1 LSILQKRTAM
11 CANGQRR
18 FSIGQASAMGTEK
31 LDWNDLRYFLAA
43 VRAGTLAGA
52 ARALGVKHSTVGR
65 RLSALERALGAPL
78 MVRGE
83 HGLQLTALGKGLV
96 PQAETIEGSIAQLQN
111 QAASQIAH
119 VRVAVP
125 TGLVKLFTP
134 HLAEL
139 RRKHPDVSI
148 EFLSSS
154 LPADLHKGEAEL
166 ALRVGLGPVNDEGL
180 MVRKIGEFAWSL
192 YASPNYLARH
202 APVAD
207 PRDLS
212 GQDVLGFH
220 ARLAAL
226 PGGKWI
232 AEHGAGASIVMI
244 NREIIEMVAAAVT
257 GAGLAA
263 LPCLVADSEL
273 GLKRVTPEVIGYNS
287 VAVVYQRDVGAT
299 RPVSIVIQFLVEV
312 LRSSIKANAPR

>member
-1 LSILQKRTAM
+1 MGSA
-11 CANGQRR
+11 A
-18 FSIGQASAMGTEK
+18 FSIDRAAAMGTEK

-78 MVRGE
+78 VIRGE
-83 HGLQLTALGKGLV
+83 QGVQLTAMGKGLV
-96 PQAETIEGSIAQLQN
+96 QQAETIESSIAQLQN
-111 QAASQIAH
+111 QAASQTAQ

-125 TGLVKLFTP
+125 TGLVKPFTP

-139 RRKHPDVSI
+139 RRKHPDISI

-166 ALRVGLGPVNDEGL
+166 AVRVGLGPVDDEGL
-180 MVRKIGEFAWSL
+180 MTRKIGEFAWSL
-192 YASPNYLARH
+192 YASPSYLARH
-202 APVAD
+202 APLAD

-226 PGGKWI
+226 PGGRWI

-244 NREIIEMVAAAVT
+244 NREIVEMVAAAVT
-257 GAGLAA
+257 GTGLAA
-263 LPCLVADSEL
+263 LPCLVADSEP
-273 GLKRVTPEVIGYNS
+273 GLQRVTPEVIGYNQ

-299 RPVSIVIQFLVEV
+299 RPVSVVIQFLVDV
-312 LRSSIKANAPR
+312 LRSAIKAKPG

>member
-1 LSILQKRTAM
+1 MGSAPSIDRLLPM
-11 CANGQRR
+11 
-18 FSIGQASAMGTEK
+18 STEK

-78 MVRGE
+78 VIRTE
-83 HGLQLTALGKGLV
+83 HGLQLTPVGEGLV
-96 PQAETIEGSIAQLQN
+96 PHAETIERSAAQLQN

-125 TGLVKLFTP
+125 TGLVRPFTP
-134 HLAEL
+134 HLAKL
-139 RRKHPDVSI
+139 RREHPDISI

-166 ALRVGLGPVNDEGL
+166 ALRVGLRPVDDEGL
-180 MVRKIGEFAWSL
+180 IVRKIGDFGWSL
-192 YASPNYLARH
+192 YASPSYLARH
-202 APVAD
+202 APPAD
-207 PRDLS
+207 PRDLA
-212 GQDVLGFH
+212 GQELLGFH
-220 ARLAAL
+220 SRLGAL

-232 AEHGAGASIVMI
+232 AEHGAGATIVMI

-257 GAGLAA
+257 GVGLAA
-263 LPCLVADSEL
+263 LPCIVGDSEP
-273 GLKRVTPEVIGYNS
+273 GLMRLTTEVIGQNPVS
-287 VAVVYQRDVGAT
+287 VVYRREVGAT
-299 RPVSIVIQFLVEV
+299 RPVSIVIRFVIDALQAHISGAAL
-312 LRSSIKANAPR
+312 